1 MPRFIFLGIFNFSF
15 TLINRGK
22 KFVYAHFFRIVSV
35 EDGRLLL
42 RIVHFQLP
50 LRHVTNLFGHLVE
63 VELVVVAVCVMVDVV
78 TSAVV
83 VFAAVVVSEPPLPP
97 IKEQPVRKSPATA
110 ITDSVRSVVIAKS
123 SDKEILFIL
132 IISNCN
138 SRINTFIQVAD

>member
-1 MPRFIFLGIFNFSF
+1 M
-15 TLINRGK
+15 
-22 KFVYAHFFRIVSV
+22 VAVV
-35 EDGRLLL
+35 
-42 RIVHFQLP
+42 
-50 LRHVTNLFGHLVE
+50 LVE

-132 IISNCN
+132 IISSCN

>member
-1 MPRFIFLGIFNFSF
+1 MSLICLGIFPK
-15 TLINRGK
+15 TLLWNP
-22 KFVYAHFFRIVSV
+22 
-35 EDGRLLL
+35 LLPAGSD
-42 RIVHFQLP
+42 V
-50 LRHVTNLFGHLVE
+50 VAVVLVE

-83 VFAAVVVSEPPLPP
+83 VFAVVVFAAVVVSESPLPQ

>member
-1 MPRFIFLGIFNFSF
+1 M
-15 TLINRGK
+15 
-22 KFVYAHFFRIVSV
+22 VAVV
-35 EDGRLLL
+35 
-42 RIVHFQLP
+42 
-50 LRHVTNLFGHLVE
+50 LVE

-138 SRINTFIQVAD
+138 SCINTFIQVAD

>member
-1 MPRFIFLGIFNFSF
+1 
-15 TLINRGK
+15 
-22 KFVYAHFFRIVSV
+22 VVAVV
-35 EDGRLLL
+35 
-42 RIVHFQLP
+42 
-50 LRHVTNLFGHLVE
+50 LVE

-83 VFAAVVVSEPPLPP
+83 VFAVVVFAVVVFAAVVVSESPLPQ

>member
-1 MPRFIFLGIFNFSF
+1 MSLICLGIFPK
-15 TLINRGK
+15 TLLWNP
-22 KFVYAHFFRIVSV
+22 
-35 EDGRLLL
+35 LLPAGSD
-42 RIVHFQLP
+42 V
-50 LRHVTNLFGHLVE
+50 VAVVLVE

-83 VFAAVVVSEPPLPP
+83 VFAVVVFVAVVVSESPLPQ

>member
-1 MPRFIFLGIFNFSF
+1 MSLICLGIFPK
-15 TLINRGK
+15 TLLWNP
-22 KFVYAHFFRIVSV
+22 
-35 EDGRLLL
+35 LLPAGSD
-42 RIVHFQLP
+42 V
-50 LRHVTNLFGHLVE
+50 VAVVLVE

-83 VFAAVVVSEPPLPP
+83 VFAAVVVSESPLPP

-138 SRINTFIQVAD
+138 SCINTFIQVAD

>member
-1 MPRFIFLGIFNFSF
+1 M
-15 TLINRGK
+15 
-22 KFVYAHFFRIVSV
+22 VAVV
-35 EDGRLLL
+35 
-42 RIVHFQLP
+42 
-50 LRHVTNLFGHLVE
+50 LVE

-83 VFAAVVVSEPPLPP
+83 VFAVVVFAVVVFAVVVFAAVVVSESPLPQ

>member
-1 MPRFIFLGIFNFSF
+1 M
-15 TLINRGK
+15 
-22 KFVYAHFFRIVSV
+22 VAVV
-35 EDGRLLL
+35 
-42 RIVHFQLP
+42 
-50 LRHVTNLFGHLVE
+50 LVE

-83 VFAAVVVSEPPLPP
+83 VFAAVVVSESPLPQ

-132 IISNCN
+132 IISSCN

>member
-1 MPRFIFLGIFNFSF
+1 M
-15 TLINRGK
+15 
-22 KFVYAHFFRIVSV
+22 VAVV
-35 EDGRLLL
+35 
-42 RIVHFQLP
+42 
-50 LRHVTNLFGHLVE
+50 LVE

-83 VFAAVVVSEPPLPP
+83 VFAVVVFAVVVVSESPLPQ

-138 SRINTFIQVAD
+138 SHINTFIQVAD

>member
-1 MPRFIFLGIFNFSF
+1 MSLICLGIFPK
-15 TLINRGK
+15 TLLWNP
-22 KFVYAHFFRIVSV
+22 
-35 EDGRLLL
+35 LLPAGSD
-42 RIVHFQLP
+42 V
-50 LRHVTNLFGHLVE
+50 VAVVLVE

-83 VFAAVVVSEPPLPP
+83 VFAVVVFAVVVVSESPLPQ

>member
-1 MPRFIFLGIFNFSF
+1 MSLICLGIFPK
-15 TLINRGK
+15 TLLWNP
-22 KFVYAHFFRIVSV
+22 
-35 EDGRLLL
+35 LLPADSD
-42 RIVHFQLP
+42 V
-50 LRHVTNLFGHLVE
+50 VAVVLVE
-63 VELVVVAVCVMVDVV
+63 VELVVVAVCIMVDVV

-83 VFAAVVVSEPPLPP
+83 VFAVVVFAAVVVSESPLPP